1 MSTAAD
7 GRQAGG
13 MNERTVDVV
22 VIGAGAIGEN
32 VAGRAVRGG
41 LSVVLVEAELVGG
54 ECSYWACMPSKALLR
69 AGEAL
74 TTIRAVPGAG
84 AAVTGALDPAQ
95 VLAWRDR
102 IAANW
107 DDAGQVEWVRG
118 AGIELIRGH
127 ARLVGE
133 RRVQVE
139 PADGSDS
146 DEGPVQLLARQAVV
160 IATGS
165 VPTIPAVPGLDP
177 APYWTSREAT
187 SSHEIPR
194 SLLVLGGGVVGVELA
209 QAYRSLGS
217 AVTLISS
224 GGLLAR
230 HEPFAAELVR
240 DSLAGE
246 GITVITQA
254 EVTSVATVP
263 RPATESVT
271 ESVTEPATGS
281 AAVSV
286 PEAADL
292 IRLSLADGST
302 VTGDRLLIA
311 TGRTPTTHD
320 LGLEQFGITPGDP
333 LEVDDS
339 GRVNA
344 VAGGWLY
351 AAGDVNGRAPLTHQG
366 KYQARAIG
374 DVIAARAAGT
384 VADVVEPWSA
394 YAMTAD
400 HQSVPQVVFTRPQ
413 VASVGLTAAQAGEQ
427 YPDVRCVNIP
437 ISVGGSS
444 VHSEDYTGR
453 AQLVID
459 EQRGVVV
466 GATFV
471 GPDVAELLH
480 SATVAVVAEV
490 PLHRLW
496 HAVPSYPTISEV
508 WLRLLEEY
516 GL

>member
-1 MSTAAD
+1 MD
-7 GRQAGG
+7 
-13 MNERTVDVV
+13 ERTVDVV

-41 LSVVLVEAELVGG
+41 LTVVLVEAELVGG

-69 AGEAL
+69 PGEAL
-74 TTIRAVPGAG
+74 TTIRAVPGAA
-84 AAVTGALDPAQ
+84 AAVTGALDSAE

-102 IAANW
+102 IASNW
-107 DDAGQVEWVRG
+107 DDAGQVEWVKG
-118 AGIELIRGH
+118 AGIDLVRGH
-127 ARLVGE
+127 ARLTGE
-133 RRVQVE
+133 RQVEVE
-139 PADGSDS
+139 PADGSAASTDAENS
-146 DEGPVQLLARQAVV
+146 GSAGVVRLQARQAVV

-165 VPTIPAVPGLDP
+165 VPTIPSIPGLDP

-187 SSHEIPR
+187 SSHEIPGT
-194 SLLVLGGGVVGVELA
+194 LVVLGGGVVGVELA

-217 AVTLISS
+217 AVTLVSS
-224 GGLLAR
+224 AGLLAK
-230 HEPFAAELVR
+230 HEPFAAEMLLE
-240 DSLAGE
+240 SLTGQ
-246 GITVITQA
+246 GVQVITEA
-254 EVTSVATVP
+254 EVTSVV
-263 RPATESVT
+263 EV
-271 ESVTEPATGS
+271 
-281 AAVSV
+281 
-286 PEAADL
+286 ADR
-292 IRLSLADGST
+292 IRLVLADGTT
-302 VTGDRLLIA
+302 VDGDRLLLA

-320 LGLEQFGITPGDP
+320 LGLEAFGITPGDP
-333 LEVDDS
+333 LVVDDS
-339 GRVNA
+339 GRVTS
-344 VAGGWLY
+344 VPGGWLY

-400 HQSVPQVVFTRPQ
+400 HRSVPQVVFTRPQ
-413 VASVGLTAAQAGEQ
+413 IASVGLTAAQAEQ
-427 YPDVRCVNIP
+427 QLPQVRRVNIP

-444 VHSEDYTGR
+444 VHSQDYLGR
-453 AQLVID
+453 ALLVID
-459 EQRGVVV
+459 EQRSVIV

-480 SATVAVVAEV
+480 SATVAIVGEV